1 MHMKKLAAAVALAC
15 GTLATGGA
23 QAAFPFDPVQVDLFQ
38 SGASAVQNN
47 LKAQLPTLFQPGYK
61 TACDNA
67 TSNCSAF
74 FSVTGTLANAAP
86 VPLSIQGKTA
96 RIVYRTRGGSGWG
109 VGVVARAQPI
119 QWMAMNPT
127 TCSTTAPAGATVVA
141 DYYCAPTG
149 DDSLS
154 NGRVPDLGL
163 SDVEPKMFQA
173 PLNVEFGQ
181 TQLDAFNLAGLTN
194 FAVYQQAFGMPMTNV
209 IPASL
214 FIDRLLFQSMLSKT
228 GLMHDWTKV
237 NGAPTASI
245 NPGSVAK
252 PVVVCRRVQGSGT
265 QATTN
270 YIINGFGCG
279 NNDVTAPVPYVD
291 PSRMADS
298 VGFGAQG
305 TGSSTS
311 DPIVID
317 PSAGYTVVENPAS
330 GDVRSCLTA
339 AQNGSNWKFKGDD
352 GKYYEVTFSGADA
365 TLATPY
371 SNVDATVKA
380 PYGATGVLSYDSAG
394 TENGWHFQDMNG
406 LLTANAAAINA
417 SGRPATS
424 TAKYAVAA
432 MIETDWD
439 YFSEESIQYRN
450 GANGKVALSGD
461 LKTLADGLIHVLGDP
476 AVINANL
483 GIAGL
488 PNQYPPTMNVTTN
501 KVGKGTKSGDT
512 CKQKQILYTPQFWN

>member
-1 MHMKKLAAAVALAC
+1 MHMKTLAAAVSLAC
-15 GTLATGGA
+15 GTLITGGA

-47 LKAQLPTLFQPGYK
+47 LKSQVPSLFQAGYK
-61 TACDNA
+61 TACDN
-67 TSNCSAF
+67 TTTNCSAF
-74 FSVTGTLANAAP
+74 FAVTGTLANAAP
-86 VPLSIQGKTA
+86 VPLSIRGKTA
-96 RIVYRTRGGSGWG
+96 RIIYRTRGGSGWG

-119 QWMAMNPT
+119 QWMAMNSA
-127 TCSTTAPAGATVVA
+127 TCSTTAPAGSTVPA

-149 DDSLS
+149 DDSL
-154 NGRVPDLGL
+154 NPAAGGRVPDLGI

-209 IPASL
+209 IPTSL
-214 FIDRLLFQSMLSKT
+214 RVDRLSLQSLLSKS
-228 GLMHDWTKV
+228 GSMHDWTQV
-237 NGAPTASI
+237 NGAPTALI
-245 NPGSVAK
+245 NPGSATK

-265 QATTN
+265 QATAN
-270 YIINGFGCG
+270 YFVNGFGC
-279 NNDVTAPVPYVD
+279 NAPYVD

-298 VGFGAQG
+298 AGFGAQG
-305 TGSSTS
+305 TGSTAS

-330 GDVRSCLTA
+330 GDVRSCLAA
-339 AQNGSNWKFKGDD
+339 AQNGTNWKFKGDD
-352 GKYYEVTFSGADA
+352 GKYYEVTFSGGDS
-365 TLATPY
+365 TLTTPY
-371 SNVDATVKA
+371 SNVDPTVVK

-394 TENGWHFQDMNG
+394 AENGWHFHDIDGWVAANS
-406 LLTANAAAINA
+406 TAIDA

-424 TAKYAVAA
+424 TAKYAVAG
-432 MIETDWD
+432 MVEGDWE
-439 YFSEESIQYRN
+439 YFSEESMQYRN
-450 GANGKVALSGD
+450 GANGQPALTGD
-461 LKTLADGLIHVLGDP
+461 LKTLADGLIKVLGDP

-501 KVGKGTKSGDT
+501 KVAKGTKLGDT
-512 CKQKQILYTPQFWN
+512 CKQKQINYTPQFWN